1 MFASPP
7 EQTLEWSDAGVEGAH
22 RFLRRVWAY
31 GTDHAPWIKPLVARS
46 ASEVT
51 SPAARK
57 LRLEMHGLLKQ
68 ADYDYQRMQ
77 YNTVVS
83 AGMKMLNALE
93 AASAQAGTDSDLAL
107 ACTEGF
113 GIALRVLYPVAP
125 HLCWQLWETLAF
137 SSVMGDLLDAPWPAV
152 DPQALVQDTLELVL
166 QVNGKLR
173 GSLSVPA
180 DAAREAIEA
189 LALAHEAVQ
198 RQAAGQA
205 PKKII
210 VVPGRLVNVVLG

>member
-1 MFASPP
+1 
-7 EQTLEWSDAGVEGAH
+7 
-22 RFLRRVWAY
+22 
-31 GTDHAPWIKPLVARS
+31 
-46 ASEVT
+46 
-51 SPAARK
+51 
-57 LRLEMHGLLKQ
+57 
-68 ADYDYQRMQ
+68 
-77 YNTVVS
+77 
-83 AGMKMLNALE
+83 
-93 AASAQAGTDSDLAL
+93 
-107 ACTEGF
+107 
-113 GIALRVLYPVAP
+113 
-125 HLCWQLWETLAF
+125 LWETLAF